1 MAVIPD
7 QARPHLDAKGPQADS
22 VQTRPDQQQVFFSL
36 DHWLES
42 ITSFVSLFPFNRT
55 NGSDTKLQ
63 DNLNFEMSQPNL
75 PPPCVD
81 APSKQDLLYFMFG
94 IIYTLTQELNKINK
108 ISLKNIF

>member
-22 VQTRPDQQQVFFSL
+22 VQTRPDQPQVFFSL

-42 ITSFVSLFPFNRT
+42 ITSFVSLFLFNRT

-63 DNLNFEMSQPNL
+63 DNLNFEMSPTKL
-75 PPPCVD
+75 AASVCGRPFKTGSLILCVWNYLHTD
-81 APSKQDLLYFMFG
+81 TGAKQD
-94 IIYTLTQELNKINK
+94 
-108 ISLKNIF
+108 